1 MIIPGIP
8 GVMGWY
14 STRQA
19 GFDPGII
26 PVFPVRSQSPALPS
40 RRRSINTELKH
51 FRFSSASSRLWDRF
65 PCSPWQRAKLSREGA
80 ATTNPSPIHGFSC
93 AAGEENPRESH
104 PKPSPSIPEWF
115 LGKERDEQP
124 GELCQGPAPQELGNR
139 IPRARSLGAVLE
151 GGREAGNS
159 QSSRLLPHGRIP
171 TGSCPG
177 RRDGWLQRQLALP
190 PGFPWLWWLF
200 QLLPRAAGSAGIR
213 EQVLGMPE
221 PSTEHPCAAGAPG
234 IHGQGSSG
242 ITGEGKSGRMENTK
256 FRPGKKTKQTR
267 ESCQGQEWKT
277 HPAPAQ
283 IPPDSNSS
291 AENSRLKSHPCLQW
305 KHLQ

>member
-1 MIIPGIP
+1 M
-8 GVMGWY
+8 
-14 STRQA
+14 
-19 GFDPGII
+19 D
-26 PVFPVRSQSPALPS
+26 
-40 RRRSINTELKH
+40 
-51 FRFSSASSRLWDRF
+51 
-65 PCSPWQRAKLSREGA
+65 
-80 ATTNPSPIHGFSC
+80 FSC

-124 GELCQGPAPQELGNR
+124 GELCQGPAPQEFGNR
-139 IPRARSLGAVLE
+139 LPRARSLGAVLE

-177 RRDGWLQRQLALP
+177 RRDGWLQRQPALP

-221 PSTEHPCAAGAPG
+221 PSTEHPYAAGAPG